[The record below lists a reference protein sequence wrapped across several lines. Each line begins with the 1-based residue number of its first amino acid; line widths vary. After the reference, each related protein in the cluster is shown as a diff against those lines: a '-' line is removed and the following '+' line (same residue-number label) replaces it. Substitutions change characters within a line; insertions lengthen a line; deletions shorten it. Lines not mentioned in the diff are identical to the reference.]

1 MLKPLVGDLRDLT
14 VKIISWSSKRY
25 IRGRSLSVRIQVL

>member
-14 VKIISWSSKRY
+14 VTIIFGAQRDTL
-25 IRGRSLSVRIQVL
+25 GVGT